1 MSQQRRADRVREA
14 QVAVHVA
21 VTSRVV
27 ESGRGS
33 RQSRRRCGATGS
45 GVTLRLRGTVP
56 TWHRLMAVTV
66 AVFTPADATVSAC
79 PRVLQL
85 RYGASATAPPRRR
98 PLRRRLPVPSERS
111 WLTSAPSIRERLR
124 DAARVERL
132 ALNYSSILG
141 PLSNTRTGTGG
152 REPLG
157 MSAALACA
165 ARTVHAP
172 YGSCA
177 ARISDVRACRRAAC
191 SMRAMSRVVCR
202 VSYVAC

>member
-1 MSQQRRADRVREA
+1 MSQRRRVDRVREE

-21 VTSRVV
+21 VTSRVA

-45 GVTLRLRGTVP
+45 GVTLPLCGTVP
-56 TWHRLMAVTV
+56 TWHRLMAV

-79 PRVLQL
+79 PRVLRL

-98 PLRRRLPVPSERS
+98 PLQRRLPVPSERS
-111 WLTSAPSIRERLR
+111 WLTLAPSIRERLR

-141 PLSNTRTGTGG
+141 PLSNTRTGTGA

-157 MSAALACA
+157 TSAALACA
-165 ARTVHAP
+165 ART

-191 SMRAMSRVVCR
+191 SMRASSRVVCR